1 MTCDIDVVI
10 IGAGVIGLAIAS
22 RVACENR
29 NVFILEKNESFGLE
43 TSSRNSG
50 TIHTSVL
57 SPRGSANA
65 RFCLEGNPLMYE
77 ICREYRVPYL
87 KCGKIIIGADSVDT
101 AILEKVYQRREEGIR
116 MEWLSQQDMHKLE
129 PDVKAEVGILLP
141 EAGVLDVYNL
151 MRCYLGIAK
160 MRGAQLVCKSEV
172 TAIEKTAENYDIQFE
187 EEDGISHLQTRVVIN
202 CAGLYSDR
210 IAAMAGI
217 DTVKERYKQIYLKG
231 EYYSIASG
239 WAKKMDRR
247 LVYPIVRPDRLMG
260 LHNVFD
266 VDRRVRLGPDF
277 YRVDKIDYSID
288 DSRKQLF
295 YEGVNRLYSG
305 VGYKDIEPESSGIM
319 PRLYLSTDNFREFIV
334 RHEGDRGLPGLINL
348 VGIETPGVTASP
360 AIARYVSEIVDG
372 ILMN

>member
-22 RVACENR
+22 RVARENR
-29 NVFILEKNESFGLE
+29 SVFILEKNESFGLE

-65 RFCLEGNPLMYE
+65 RFSLEGNPLMYE
-77 ICREYRVPYL
+77 ICRKYGIDYL
-87 KCGKIIIGADSVDT
+87 KCGKVIIGADSVDI

-116 MEWLSQQDMHKLE
+116 MQWLSQHEMYELE

-141 EAGVLDVYNL
+141 EAGVLDVYSL

-160 MRGAQLVCKSEV
+160 MQGAQLVCKSEV
-172 TAIEKTAENYDIQFE
+172 TGIEKTAEGYDIKFRE
-187 EEDGISHLQTRVVIN
+187 AEGISHLQTRVVIN
-202 CAGLYSDR
+202 CAGLYSDH
-210 IAAMAGI
+210 IAEMAGI
-217 DTVKERYKQIYLKG
+217 DTVKEGYKQIYLKG
-231 EYYSIASG
+231 EYYSISSA

-277 YRVDKIDYSID
+277 YPVDKIDYSID
-288 DSRKQLF
+288 DSLKQLF

-305 VGYKDIEPESSGIM
+305 VGYDDIEPESSGIM
-319 PRLYLSTDNFREFIV
+319 PRLYLSTDNFKEFIV
-334 RHEGDRGLPGLINL
+334 RHELDRGLLGLINL

-360 AIARYVSEIVDG
+360 AIARYVSEIVDD
-372 ILMN
+372 ILRN